1 MRSNYISKEVKHK
14 DITFRKLSE
23 KQKQLNGQKCESRLT
38 SELPAKT
45 AENTDRFPLEK
56 GKQKKVRFYDK
67 KEEDWDMRWSV
78 LPLLFPNL

>member
-1 MRSNYISKEVKHK
+1 VRSNYISKEVKHK

-56 GKQKKVRFYDK
+56 GSPRSRVCTNCVRLDPRRETRLQGK
-67 KEEDWDMRWSV
+67 
-78 LPLLFPNL
+78 